1 MRIVCPSCAANY
13 EIADGMLV
21 RPRTVRCSRCAREWM
36 QEPDV
41 IPVSVPPKPEPKP
54 AAALLPVSAPPA
66 TPPPADP
73 LAAGPLAAGP
83 LAAAPPVELVARVPA
98 TPKPVTEVAPAAA
111 GPQRDKGGARLTL
124 AWIGSILALAILA
137 FVAYRYRAEIQL
149 AWPPSTRLFGLLPA

>member
-36 QEPDV
+36 QEPAV
-41 IPVSVPPKPEPKP
+41 IPVSVPPKPEPEP

-73 LAAGPLAAGP
+73 LAAGPLAA
-83 LAAAPPVELVARVPA
+83 APPVKLVARVPA
-98 TPKPVTEVAPAAA
+98 TFKPVTEMAPAAA
-111 GPQRDKGGARLTL
+111 GPQRDKGGAKLTL

-149 AWPPSTRLFGLLPA
+149 AWPPSIRLFGLLPA

>member
-73 LAAGPLAAGP
+73 LAA
-83 LAAAPPVELVARVPA
+83 APPVELVARVPA

-111 GPQRDKGGARLTL
+111 GPQRDKGGVRLTL